1 MFVKAYLIGWS
12 NPFPDVN
19 SFDKIEIG
27 KGKEDLADDVMPV
40 GRSIQILNFE
50 HQRSLQHFSVGKLVG
65 KTLIEDRILGFALYW
80 CLTSISLIR
89 QQIHTNVPL
98 KINEPFYRIML
109 YLLMCFSYIEQTA

>member
-65 KTLIEDRILGFALYW
+65 KTLIEDRILGFALHR
-80 CLTSISLIR
+80 CLTAISLIR
-89 QQIHTNVPL
+89 QQIHTDVSVF
-98 KINEPFYRIML
+98 K
-109 YLLMCFSYIEQTA
+109 